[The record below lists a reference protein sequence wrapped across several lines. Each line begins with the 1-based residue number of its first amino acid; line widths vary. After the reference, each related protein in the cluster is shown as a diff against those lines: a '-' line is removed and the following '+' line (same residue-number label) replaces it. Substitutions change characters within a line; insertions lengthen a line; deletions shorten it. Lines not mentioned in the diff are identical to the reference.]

1 MLNQFWKRLK
11 TNAFFFKK
19 SSQNVASTLSNRF
32 TKKTQLML
40 PKEFSKMFKTCNLF
54 PKTTVN
60 IYTYN
65 CTALIF
71 YGPTNLTS
79 YQPSYL
85 LRSSKLNNA
94 VHLTFRNLEIQ
105 SSYHN
110 GNRNWGKAETVHKE
124 IHLKFCRVS
133 VSAIRK
139 KKKYII

>member
-40 PKEFSKMFKTCNLF
+40 PKEFSKIFKTFNLF

-94 VHLTFRNLEIQ
+94 VHLTFRNLEI
-105 SSYHN
+105 
-110 GNRNWGKAETVHKE
+110 
-124 IHLKFCRVS
+124 
-133 VSAIRK
+133 
-139 KKKYII
+139 